1 MKRLFDKVYFSSELL
16 SDKVLVGGNTQNLLK
31 FLIADTISAT
41 EVLSIEL
48 KVEAPSDSREGEPTS
63 IIDWTTLTQDSDN
76 KDIYSVELIINST
89 EAYETIQGVIK
100 ITDIN
105 NNVYY
110 NHYDSFSIKVL

>member
-41 EVLSIEL
+41 EVQSIEL
-48 KVEAPSDSREGEPTS
+48 KIEAPSEAREGEPTT
-63 IIDWTTLTQDSDN
+63 IVDYTNLTQDLSN
-76 KDIYSVELIINST
+76 KDIYSEEITITSLEDYS
-89 EAYETIQGVIK
+89 TIQGIIK
-100 ITDIN
+100 ITDKD

-110 NHYDSFSIKVL
+110 NHYDSFSLKVL